1 MAKKQEILNTTA
13 DITKDILIPIILGG
27 TNSVKIQKYR

>member
-27 TNSVKIQKYR
+27 NSVKIQKYR